1 MSVDLSVFKKDFPIF
16 DRKVRGGHSLVYL
29 DSGATSQKPESV
41 IQAEVDF
48 YKNINAAVHRGAH
61 LLAEDASEAY
71 EFARANVAQFIGS
84 SSEELIFTKSATE
97 SLNVLAYSLGN
108 SESGIS
114 IKSGDEIV
122 VTEVEHHANLIPWQQ
137 LAKRTGAKLRWL
149 QVLPDG
155 RLDSSNIDQVI
166 TNKCRVVAITHQS
179 NVLGTILPVS
189 KISTAARAV
198 GALVVLDAC
207 QSAPHFPINVSNL
220 DVDFIAF
227 SGHKMLGPTGIGV
240 LWGRL
245 NLLEQLEPAFYGGSM
260 VDSVSMDAATWAKVP
275 RKFEAGVPNMA
286 QAVGLSA
293 AVNYLRNVGMSNIE
307 HHEQILTAKLISGL
321 QQISGVKVIGPIDGK
336 DRGGVVSF
344 VVDGVHPH
352 DVGQVL
358 DQYGIA
364 VRTGHHC
371 AWPLMKKLNL
381 IGTTRASLHLYN
393 NESDLEALFEGL
405 DKVKSYFKVVK

>member
-1 MSVDLSVFKKDFPIF
+1 MSVDLAVFKKDFPIF

-71 EFARANVAQFIGS
+71 ESARANVAQFIGAIP
-84 SSEELIFTKSATE
+84 EELIFTKSATE

-108 SESGIS
+108 SESAIN

-155 RLDSSNIDQVI
+155 RLDLSNIDEVI

-189 KISTAARAV
+189 KISATARAV

-207 QSAPHFPINVSNL
+207 QTAPHFPINVKNL
-220 DVDFIAF
+220 DVDFIVF

-240 LWGRL
+240 LWGKL
-245 NLLEQLEPAFYGGSM
+245 NLLEQLEPAFFGGSM
-260 VDSVSMDAATWAKVP
+260 VDSVSMDEATWAKVP

-293 AVNYLRNVGMSNIE
+293 AINYLRIVGMSNIE
-307 HHEQILTAKLISGL
+307 QHEQALTAKLISGL
-321 QQISGVKVIGPIDGK
+321 QQISGVKVIGPLDGK

-393 NESDLEALFEGL
+393 NESDIEALFEGL
-405 DKVKSYFKVVK
+405 EKVKSYFKVVK

>member
-71 EFARANVAQFIGS
+71 EFARANVAQFIGAS
-84 SSEELIFTKSATE
+84 PEELIFTKSATE

-108 SESGIS
+108 SESVIN

-155 RLDSSNIDQVI
+155 RLDLSNIDQVI

-189 KISTAARAV
+189 KISDAARAV
-198 GALVVLDAC
+198 GALVILDAC
-207 QSAPHFPINVSNL
+207 QSAPHFPINVKNL
-220 DVDFIAF
+220 DVDFIVF

-245 NLLEQLEPAFYGGSM
+245 NLLEQLEPAFFGGSM

-293 AVNYLRNVGMSNIE
+293 AINYLRIVGMSNIE
-307 HHEQILTAKLISGL
+307 QHEQALTAKLISGL
-321 QQISGVKVIGPIDGK
+321 QQISGVRVIGPLDGK

-381 IGTTRASLHLYN
+381 VGTTRASLHLYN
-393 NESDLEALFEGL
+393 NESDIEALFEGL
-405 DKVKSYFKVVK
+405 EKVKSYFKVVK

>member
-84 SSEELIFTKSATE
+84 SPEELIFTKSATE

-155 RLDSSNIDQVI
+155 RLDLSNIDQVI

-189 KISTAARAV
+189 KLSAAARAV

-321 QQISGVKVIGPIDGK
+321 QQISGVKVIGPLDGK

>member
-1 MSVDLSVFKKDFPIF
+1 MSVDLAVFKKDFPIF

-29 DSGATSQKPESV
+29 DSGATSHKPESV

-71 EFARANVAQFIGS
+71 ESARANVAQFIGAIP
-84 SSEELIFTKSATE
+84 EELIFTKSATE

-108 SESGIS
+108 SESAIN

-155 RLDSSNIDQVI
+155 RLDLSNIDEVI

-189 KISTAARAV
+189 KISATARAV

-207 QSAPHFPINVSNL
+207 QTAPHFPINVKNL
-220 DVDFIAF
+220 DVDFIVF

-240 LWGRL
+240 LWGKL
-245 NLLEQLEPAFYGGSM
+245 NLLEQLEPAFFGGSM
-260 VDSVSMDAATWAKVP
+260 VDSVSMDEATWAKVP

-293 AVNYLRNVGMSNIE
+293 AINYLRIVGMSNIE
-307 HHEQILTAKLISGL
+307 QHEQALTAKLISGL
-321 QQISGVKVIGPIDGK
+321 QQISGVKVIGPLDGK

-393 NESDLEALFEGL
+393 NESDIEALFEGL
-405 DKVKSYFKVVK
+405 EKVKSYFKVVK